1 MNELNLAKWK
11 ANDQLEYVEDE
22 AQLFETLD
30 DMAKEIGWIIIRF
43 NSLEGVIS
51 YCIAELISHD
61 PLQDERVN
69 VFLSEMQYSG
79 ISRALIN
86 LYGQFISNSL
96 DDKFL
101 VELNTLEK
109 SLSECGKRRN
119 EYAHAEWTGLRE
131 GNYVCVKT
139 QAKKGGIFE
148 RFKKYDVEKIRAD
161 IDLIIETIDTLEEF
175 HESINEALNHR

>member
-109 SLSECGKRRN
+109 SLSECGS
-119 EYAHAEWTGLRE
+119 AETS
-131 GNYVCVKT
+131 
-139 QAKKGGIFE
+139 
-148 RFKKYDVEKIRAD
+148 
-161 IDLIIETIDTLEEF
+161 TLMP
-175 HESINEALNHR
+175 NGQV

>member
-1 MNELNLAKWK
+1 MNELNLPKWQ

-22 AQLFETLD
+22 EQLFKSLD

-69 VFLSEMQYSG
+69 VFLSEMQYNG
-79 ISRALIN
+79 ISRALIH
-86 LYGQFISNSL
+86 LYGQFISDPL
-96 DDKFL
+96 EGKFL
-101 VELNTLEK
+101 TELSSLEK
-109 SLSECGKRRN
+109 SLTECGKRRN
-119 EYAHAEWTGLRE
+119 EYAHAEWTGIRE

-139 QAKKGGIFE
+139 QAKKIGIFE
-148 RFKKYDVEKIRAD
+148 RFKKYDVEKIRED
-161 IDLIIETIDTLEEF
+161 INFIIETIEELENF
-175 HESINEALNHR
+175 HESINDALLA